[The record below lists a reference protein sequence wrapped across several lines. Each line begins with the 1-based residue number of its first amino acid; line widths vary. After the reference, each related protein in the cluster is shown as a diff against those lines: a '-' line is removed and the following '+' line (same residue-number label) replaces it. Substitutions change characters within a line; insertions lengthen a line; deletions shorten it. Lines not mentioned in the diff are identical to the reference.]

1 MEEKTETAKKQFTY
15 RGKTIEE
22 LKSMEVREFS
32 RYLKSRAR
40 RTIIRQFDDVGK
52 FVNRAKEKITKNKQI
67 RTHRR
72 DLIIVPQM
80 IGMRI
85 GVHNGKTF
93 IPVDII
99 GEMLGHRLGEF
110 YPLE

>member
-40 RTIIRQFDDVGK
+40 RTIIRPHNKVDGASK
-52 FVNRAKEKITKNKQI
+52 YKNAYIAIQ
-67 RTHRR
+67 
-72 DLIIVPQM
+72 
-80 IGMRI
+80 
-85 GVHNGKTF
+85 
-93 IPVDII
+93 
-99 GEMLGHRLGEF
+99 LGDS
-110 YPLE
+110 